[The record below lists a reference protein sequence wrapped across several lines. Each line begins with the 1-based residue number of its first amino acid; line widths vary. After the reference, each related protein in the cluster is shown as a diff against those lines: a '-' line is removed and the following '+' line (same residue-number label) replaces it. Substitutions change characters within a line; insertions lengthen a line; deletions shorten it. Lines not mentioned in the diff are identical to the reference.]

1 MPYLKK
7 NFEVQGLPD
16 GIIFKKPFCYGALQC
31 RAIMEAAET
40 IVFVVTQPSAAE
52 ESQHQASTS
61 ASHSV
66 SADVPL
72 LVKIVEKVASDV
84 NVNDVISGKRIL
96 KEEEINV
103 EDCVLDQEERL
114 TLYRNCRKFF
124 DRDAW
129 TAVGHNT
136 RDCSRSPRDLIF
148 PLYTE
153 AEDEDFWLFYCHQEV
168 ISKVFNGRD
177 STKLKGYWLD
187 RVGNGK
193 RYRMLPEE
201 DEIKVKWIVKTD
213 HGPLYYEQCLNGNA
227 SATEFEL
234 PDLFQDCIRI
244 TLQQYGFLRS

>member
-1 MPYLKK
+1 
-7 NFEVQGLPD
+7 
-16 GIIFKKPFCYGALQC
+16 
-31 RAIMEAAET
+31 MEAAET
-40 IVFVVTQPSAAE
+40 IVFVVTQPSTAE

-72 LVKIVEKVASDV
+72 LVKIVKKVASDV

-136 RDCSRSPRDLIF
+136 RIAAGLLETSSF
-148 PLYTE
+148 P
-153 AEDEDFWLFYCHQEV
+153 C
-168 ISKVFNGRD
+168 IP
-177 STKLKGYWLD
+177 KLKMKTFGYF
-187 RVGNGK
+187 
-193 RYRMLPEE
+193 
-201 DEIKVKWIVKTD
+201 I
-213 HGPLYYEQCLNGNA
+213 A
-227 SATEFEL
+227 
-234 PDLFQDCIRI
+234 IRKSFPKYLMAGI
-244 TLQQYGFLRS
+244 RQN

>member
-7 NFEVQGLPD
+7 NFEVQGLTE

-31 RAIMEAAET
+31 RSIMEAAET
-40 IVFVVTQPSAAE
+40 IVFVVTQPSTAE
-52 ESQHQASTS
+52 ESQNHASTS

-66 SADVPL
+66 SADVRL
-72 LVKIVEKVASDV
+72 LVNIVKKVASDV
-84 NVNDVISGKRIL
+84 NVDDVISGKRIL

-129 TAVGHNT
+129 TAFGHNT
-136 RDCSRSPRDLIF
+136 RDCSRSPRDVIF

-153 AEDEDFWLFYCHQEV
+153 AKDEDFWLFYCHQEV

-201 DEIKVKWIVKTD
+201 DEIKVKWIIKTD